1 MADAARY
8 HESAAHE
15 LRRMAAPSHGSST
28 ASEILTILFHGIE
41 NAPAVKLAD
50 GTNLFSGSTSRAT
63 LTLND
68 LAVLRDILIAVSDVR
83 AGEAFVRGDI
93 RVDGDLESVIGS
105 LEDARANRSA
115 QERARI
121 VQLATALKRPAQS
134 PGVNGAREPARLRGR
149 LHSRA
154 RDKAAVEY
162 HYNVSNEF
170 YTMWL
175 DSDLTYSCAYFRS
188 PSDTLDVAQ
197 QNKFDLIAH
206 KLRLRRGDRFL
217 DIGCG
222 WGGLIRFAAR
232 EYGAR
237 AVGVTLSS
245 RQAEYARSRIRD
257 EGLEGVCSVD
267 LIDYRD
273 LSQLGSF
280 DKIASVGMV
289 EHVGSPRLAEYFD
302 AAYRA
307 LSDGGLFLNHGI
319 VSQTPEPVGLKRLV
333 AHATGS
339 GLSGF
344 VGRYVF
350 PDGDL
355 LRLDRATAAA
365 TNAGFET
372 LDVENLRPHYATTL
386 RHWVRRLEQNEARAR
401 ALVGDATYNTWRLYM
416 AGSARGFAMGR
427 MGVVQM
433 LLAKRDAR
441 GAINV
446 PATRDDIYEMNSSA
460 LPVG

>member
-1 MADAARY
+1 M
-8 HESAAHE
+8 
-15 LRRMAAPSHGSST
+15 
-28 ASEILTILFHGIE
+28 
-41 NAPAVKLAD
+41 
-50 GTNLFSGSTSRAT
+50 
-63 LTLND
+63 
-68 LAVLRDILIAVSDVR
+68 
-83 AGEAFVRGDI
+83 
-93 RVDGDLESVIGS
+93 
-105 LEDARANRSA
+105 
-115 QERARI
+115 
-121 VQLATALKRPAQS
+121 
-134 PGVNGAREPARLRGR
+134 NGARKPARLRGR
-149 LHSRA
+149 LHSRG

-170 YTMWL
+170 YALWL

-197 QNKFDLIAH
+197 QNKFDLIAR
-206 KLRLRRGDRFL
+206 KLRLARGDRFL

-245 RQAEYARSRIRD
+245 RQAEYARARIRD

-273 LSQLGSF
+273 LSRLGSF

-289 EHVGSPRLAEYFD
+289 EHVGSARLAEYFD

-319 VSQTPEPVGLKRLV
+319 VSQTPEPTGLKRLM
-333 AHATGS
+333 ARATGS
-339 GLSGF
+339 GLRGF

-355 LRLDRATAAA
+355 LRLDRAAAA
-365 TNAGFET
+365 AANTGF
-372 LDVENLRPHYATTL
+372 
-386 RHWVRRLEQNEARAR
+386 
-401 ALVGDATYNTWRLYM
+401 
-416 AGSARGFAMGR
+416 
-427 MGVVQM
+427 
-433 LLAKRDAR
+433 
-441 GAINV
+441 
-446 PATRDDIYEMNSSA
+446 
-460 LPVG
+460 

>member
-1 MADAARY
+1 MAHAARY
-8 HESAAHE
+8 HDSAAHTPQLTSRPEGVSAATE
-15 LRRMAAPSHGSST
+15 LLG
-28 ASEILTILFHGIE
+28 ILFSGVE
-41 NAPAVKLAD
+41 NAPTVKLAD
-50 GTNLFSGSTSRAT
+50 GRTLVGGSSPRAT
-63 LTLND
+63 LILAD
-68 LAVLRDILIAVSDVR
+68 LSVLRDILIAVSDVR

-93 RVDGDLESVIGS
+93 RVEGDLESAIGS
-105 LEDARANRSA
+105 LEDARAVRSA
-115 QERARI
+115 RELSRI
-121 VQLATALKRPAQS
+121 VKLAMALKRPEPSQNVKA
-134 PGVNGAREPARLRGR
+134 AREPARLRGR

-154 RDKAAVEY
+154 RDRAAVEY
-162 HYNVSNEF
+162 HYNVSNDF
-170 YTMWL
+170 YALWL
-175 DSDLTYSCAYFRS
+175 DSDMTYSCAYFRS

-197 QNKFDLIAH
+197 QNKFDLIAR
-206 KLRLRRGDRFL
+206 KLRLAPGDRLL

-237 AVGVTLSS
+237 AVGITLSS
-245 RQAEYARSRIRD
+245 RQAEYARARIRA
-257 EGLEGVCSVD
+257 EGLAGVCSVE

-289 EHVGSPRLAEYFD
+289 EHVGAASLQGYFD

-307 LSDGGLFLNHGI
+307 LADGGLFLNHGI
-319 VSQTPEPVGLKRLV
+319 VSQVPEPTGLRRLL
-333 AHATGS
+333 ARAQGS
-339 GLSGF
+339 GLRGF

-365 TNAGFET
+365 ATAGFET
-372 LDVENLRPHYATTL
+372 LDVENLRPHYAATL
-386 RHWVRRLEQNEARAR
+386 RHWVRRLEDSEARAR
-401 ALVGDATYNTWRLYM
+401 SLVGDATYNTWRLYM
-416 AGSARGFAMGR
+416 AGSARGFAVGR

-441 GAINV
+441 GTVKA
-446 PATRDDIYEMNSSA
+446 PATRDDIYAMDSSA
-460 LPVG
+460 RPIG

>member
-1 MADAARY
+1 MAHVARY
-8 HESAAHE
+8 HDSAAHNP
-15 LRRMAAPSHGSST
+15 RRTST
-28 ASEILTILFHGIE
+28 SDGIDAASELLSILFCGIE
-41 NAPAVKLAD
+41 NAPNVSLAD
-50 GTNLFSGSTSRAT
+50 GSMLYGGSSPRAS
-63 LTLND
+63 LILSD
-68 LAVLRDILIAVSDVR
+68 LSVLRDILIAASDVR

-93 RVDGDLESVIGS
+93 RVDGDLESAIGS
-105 LEDARANRSA
+105 LEDARAVRSA
-115 QERARI
+115 RELSRI
-121 VQLATALKRPAQS
+121 VQLAIGLKGSAQS
-134 PGVNGAREPARLRGR
+134 PNVKAAREPARLRGR

-154 RDKAAVEY
+154 RDRAAVEY

-170 YTMWL
+170 YALWL
-175 DSDLTYSCAYFRS
+175 DSDMTYSCAYFRS

-197 QNKFDLIAH
+197 QSKFDLIAR
-206 KLRLRRGDRFL
+206 KLRLAQGDRFL

-237 AVGVTLSS
+237 AVGITLSS

-257 EGLEGVCSVD
+257 EGLANVCSVE
-267 LIDYRD
+267 LVDYRD

-289 EHVGSPRLAEYFD
+289 EHVGAASLREYFN
-302 AAYRA
+302 AAYRGLA
-307 LSDGGLFLNHGI
+307 DGGLFLNHGI
-319 VSQTPEPVGLKRLV
+319 VSQAPEPTGLRRLV
-333 AHATGS
+333 EHAIGS
-339 GLSGF
+339 GLRGF

-355 LRLDRATAAA
+355 LRLDRAASAAA
-365 TNAGFET
+365 NAGFET
-372 LDVENLRPHYATTL
+372 LDIENLRPHYATTL
-386 RHWVRRLEQNEARAR
+386 RHWVRRLENNEARAR

-416 AGSARGFAMGR
+416 AGSARGFAVGR

-441 GAINV
+441 GAIKA
-446 PATRDDIYEMNSSA
+446 PATRDDIYAMSA
-460 LPVG
+460 SARQIG